1 MIRVIDMTVESFSV
15 IKFNSI
21 QTLKDKVDNDMKIR
35 LATLN
40 EFTSKIVTNNEAIKR
55 LIMSDVRTL
64 LLLISFC
71 YGIS

>member
-1 MIRVIDMTVESFSV
+1 MIRVIDMPVECFFV